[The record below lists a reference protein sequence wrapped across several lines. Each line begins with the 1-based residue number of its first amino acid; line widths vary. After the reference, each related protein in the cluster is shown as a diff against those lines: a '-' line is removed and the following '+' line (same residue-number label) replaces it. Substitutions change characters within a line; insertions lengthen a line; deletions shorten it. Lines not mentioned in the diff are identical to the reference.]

1 MSGIRHGRDT
11 TDYKN
16 WVSRVACVNCR
27 YYQPY
32 WCVWHDTPTCPWA
45 RCDRFKEKRKSYE

>member
-1 MSGIRHGRDT
+1 MSGIGHGRDT